1 MYQSLFFNK
10 VAGLHFIKKEILTM
24 IFLWIL
30 QKFRERL
37 RATASEVAWGD
48 LNWIHFRQMLPSE
61 NIRKTL
67 MFSEGIEKKYYCQM
81 D

>member
-10 VAGLHFIKKEILTM
+10 VAGLHFIKKDILTM

-30 QKFRERL
+30 QNFQERL
-37 RATASEVAWGD
+37 RATASEEAWGD
-48 LNWIHFRQMLPSE
+48 LNRIHFRQMLPSE